1 MAEDLRAYKR
11 YVLKKNAFAALGRGI
26 TMVGRINDI
35 SKGGLS
41 FEHISNLD
49 LQEPNPE
56 IVDIFLPGNEF
67 YLADIPCTKVYDI
80 PIQSGSVFAPSL
92 ITKRCGI
99 KFNFLTDSQL
109 DQLEHFIRVHAAE

>member
-1 MAEDLRAYKR
+1 MPEDLRAHKR

-49 LQEPNPE
+49 LQEPHAE

-80 PIQSGSVFAPSL
+80 PVHTGSVFAPSL
-92 ITKRCGI
+92 VTKRCGI
-99 KFNFLTDSQL
+99 KFNSLTDSQL
-109 DQLEHFIRVHAAE
+109 EQLEHFLKLHAEQ